1 MLFLNC
7 LNVSLL
13 SIYMLSLTLMYFNS
27 DLNVATQEPCV
38 HMYLN
43 RLLIT
48 TSHVEATHL
57 YALFTLIRR
66 STMSVIVSC
75 SVNYLTIMW
84 TAWLSE
90 LLISGIPIRCV
101 VSVGIM
107 FSPKVL
113 WFRMGPA
120 KGVYYPHISFLDIS
134 KNCWVLWLTLELNV
148 MWLTCLLTY

>member
-75 SVNYLTIMW
+75 SVNYLTIM
-84 TAWLSE
+84 
-90 LLISGIPIRCV
+90 
-101 VSVGIM
+101 
-107 FSPKVL
+107 
-113 WFRMGPA
+113 
-120 KGVYYPHISFLDIS
+120 
-134 KNCWVLWLTLELNV
+134 
-148 MWLTCLLTY
+148 